1 MKPHKHAELIK
12 AWADGAE
19 IEIRTQYPDKSWSNW
34 EVFEEPRWGIS
45 YAEYRLKQEIPQW
58 HKDIIQAIN
67 EGKEIQVFRNGDWI
81 KSNLEIISWE
91 NPSYFGYY
99 KESEYRIK
107 PEPKPDVVKY
117 ANAWT
122 YGLYGAYEDLTRNPP
137 NLKLTFDGETG
148 ELKSAEVL
156 K

>member
-19 IEIRTQYPDKSWSNW
+19 IEWKDSFGDWHSVGK
-34 EVFEEPRWGIS
+34 PRW
-45 YAEYRLKQEIPQW
+45 
-58 HKDIIQAIN
+58 
-67 EGKEIQVFRNGDWI
+67 
-81 KSNLEIISWE
+81 
-91 NPSYFGYY
+91 
-99 KESEYRIK
+99 ESEDFEFRIK
-107 PEPKPDVVKY
+107 PEPKPDLVMYSRVLSMQEHKDGVYY
-117 ANAWT
+117 AWVSNAYT
-122 YGLYGAYEDLTRNPP
+122 QMPSCKND

>member
-19 IEIRTQYPDKSWSNW
+19 IEAKLEDGSW
-34 EVFEEPRWGIS
+34 
-45 YAEYRLKQEIPQW
+45 
-58 HKDIIQAIN
+58 
-67 EGKEIQVFRNGDWI
+67 GDA
-81 KSNLEIISWE
+81 L
-91 NPSYFGYY
+91 NPCWFNH
-99 KESEYRIK
+99 SEYRIK
-107 PEPKPDVVKY
+107 PEPKPDVV
-117 ANAWT
+117 
-122 YGLYGAYEDLTRNPP
+122 LYGYAEKSKCEWYATKMGRHQSGD